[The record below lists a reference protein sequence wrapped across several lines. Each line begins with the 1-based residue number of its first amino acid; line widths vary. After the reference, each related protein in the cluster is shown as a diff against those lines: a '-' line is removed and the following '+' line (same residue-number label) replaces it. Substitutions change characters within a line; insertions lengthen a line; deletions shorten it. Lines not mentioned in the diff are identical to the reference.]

1 MAEADSNL
9 SRNHYIFLSFA
20 CLRWFVLK
28 RDQSIAINLV
38 LFLRSKAMLTVLMY
52 KGLKRKQQCI
62 WKNKISMVRVG
73 RRRCKKHASN

>member
-20 CLRWFVLK
+20 CLLWFVLK

-52 KGLKRKQQCI
+52 KGLKRKQ
-62 WKNKISMVRVG
+62 NYSSVYG
-73 RRRCKKHASN
+73 RTKFQW